1 MEKLV
6 QKIINGIRKVGFTLP
21 SLGLLLVLLAQMI
34 GLLAHQ
40 ERWALWINLGLIGL
54 TLISSV
60 GIHWWKRLK
69 AWAQK

>member
-54 TLISSV
+54 TLISSA